1 MRKYKIILS
10 VLLVFAMITACGKKG
25 DPVILPDTSDVTSI
39 ELRNGSTSA
48 ISIDPD
54 YIENFMGLLSDMEI
68 TNQESIN
75 DAPSVDDYISIRI
88 HCDDQTSEVFFYQKK
103 NTDYVEQPYQGI
115 YKPSPAL
122 HEAITEL
129 LDSLDMAAASSAF
142 QFTFQATVLEVNDTN
157 ILVEPVP
164 DSAEHMSSGQIYVPN
179 QESVAVQTGDLVEIT
194 YDGSIMETY
203 PAQLGQVY
211 SIQIVAQE

>member
-10 VLLVFAMITACGKKG
+10 VLLVLAMITACGKKG

-39 ELRNGSTSA
+39 ELRSGSTSA

-75 DAPSVDDYISIRI
+75 DAPSVDDYLSIRI

-129 LDSLDMAAASSAF
+129 LDSLDMTAASS
-142 QFTFQATVLEVNDTN
+142 TFQATVLEVNDAN

-179 QESVAVQTGDLVEIT
+179 QESVAVQTGDIVEIT